1 MKRSNNIIALV
12 TAGFL
17 STNLIWS
24 AEYGYSEGDQSE
36 ILIRNEN
43 FSDTLSSWDCEEFT
57 LVNNTPLR
65 CTVQADD
72 KCSITIEANKNYKFP
87 RRGEKYFSLVL
98 TEGLGVLHIDSKSRD
113 AKQHIITLDPFRS
126 DEEMKNARK
135 SGVNKDFRNLIDQ
148 FCSDKETAK
157 AVKGKERKL
166 FKDLFASEIIFENHT
181 DTGCVVRLNEGCEYP
196 IAAKNDSGPSV
207 YHFNHK
213 HETHHAL
220 DLIKGKGTLGIEDLG
235 HGKYKVILKPN
246 PSYAPL
252 VDALL
257 ESFEGHRI
265 GALAKEILEV
275 SNPLHDSG
283 IVAAESKED
292 EGKDAKDKLEVVSET
307 HDDASEDSG
316 SQSE

>member
-1 MKRSNNIIALV
+1 MKRSKNIIALV

-24 AEYGYSEGDQSE
+24 AEYGYSEADQSE
-36 ILIRNEN
+36 ILIRNQN
-43 FSDTLSSWDCEEFT
+43 FSDTLSNWDCEEFT
-57 LVNNTPLR
+57 LVNNTPLP
-65 CTVQADD
+65 CFVQPN
-72 KCSITIEANKNYKFP
+72 KGCSFEIKPNGNWNFP
-87 RRGEKYFSLVL
+87 RGDKKYSSLLL
-98 TEGLGVLHIDSKSRD
+98 TEGLGVFHIDCKG
-113 AKQHIITLDPFRS
+113 KKHIITLDPFRS
-126 DEEMKNARK
+126 DEEMKKALESK
-135 SGVNKDFRNLIDQ
+135 VNKDFRDLIDQ

-166 FKDLFASEIIFENHT
+166 FKDLFASEILFENHT

-207 YHFNHK
+207 YNFNRK

-235 HGKYKVILKPN
+235 HGKYKVILNPN
-246 PSYAPL
+246 PSDAAL

-257 ESFEGHRI
+257 ESFAGHDI
-265 GALAKEILEV
+265 GSSVLAK
-275 SNPLHDSG
+275 
-283 IVAAESKED
+283 SKKD